1 MLIQWLQPLM
11 QWFGF
16 ASFIE
21 LGLAI
26 IIIILVIKD

>member
-1 MLIQWLQPLM
+1 MLVQWLSPLM

-21 LGLAI
+21 LGVAVI
-26 IIIILVIKD
+26 IILLVIKD